1 MAAYNFRPFLPFI
14 HLGAF
19 APWVFLGPGVR
30 FVAAAMRRSSRGS
43 WFSLRSQQKGWRH
56 SVPYQSLSLS
66 LSLLLTLSSDPP
78 PVAASQNIH
87 EICPAKRL
95 PFTQSHPL
103 LSASL
108 SILTFWVSLLKGK
121 QKDIQAISF
130 PALKLFTFCTY
141 ADPRSDLPE
150 GSRRSC
156 QIQLGAPSKT
166 PSTALAVRRG
176 KSSHSLVD
184 DTQWDRITW
193 QQTDAIVQKI
203 VQKSVDRGRRL

>member
-1 MAAYNFRPFLPFI
+1 MSIPRP
-14 HLGAF
+14 
-19 APWVFLGPGVR
+19 
-30 FVAAAMRRSSRGS
+30 RSQIRGS
-43 WFSLRSQQKGWRH
+43 SDAAKLQGQLVFTEVTAERLKTFCT
-56 SVPYQSLSLS
+56 VPVSLS
-66 LSLLLTLSSDPP
+66 LSLLLTLLSDPP

-184 DTQWDRITW
+184 DTQ
-193 QQTDAIVQKI
+193 
-203 VQKSVDRGRRL
+203 